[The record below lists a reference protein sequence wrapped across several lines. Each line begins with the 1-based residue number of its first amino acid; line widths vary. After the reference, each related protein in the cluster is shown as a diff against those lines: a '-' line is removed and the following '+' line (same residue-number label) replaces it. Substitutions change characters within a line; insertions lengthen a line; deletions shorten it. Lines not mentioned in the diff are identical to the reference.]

1 METRSAAWSSEEAGR
16 FGSYSRK
23 LKADSQRNKV
33 GLEIEQDSD
42 NQGRRKREAIEMSSV
57 STVFFKDFPC
67 LFS

>member
-1 METRSAAWSSEEAGR
+1 METRSTPWSSEEAER

-33 GLEIEQDSD
+33 GLELSRIQITTEEENYSFHRDEFS
-42 NQGRRKREAIEMSSV
+42 ELLL
-57 STVFFKDFPC
+57 FKDFTC